1 MSFNYD
7 INTKPANNNISF
19 KSSGKAASR
28 ISEELTSNLTKRQR
42 IIAKIIDLK
51 EGDSGLSNSR
61 FAQATL
67 TNWFPKAIFSRSIA
81 DLSEVTFLE
90 VLEGALFFYLPSIV
104 GEYFSRRQIFSKT
117 LPKELRQDISKP
129 VVDIVKN
136 NSKNAQKLIPA
147 KAAIVLSCAA
157 IPAAEYALSFAK
169 NLFTLKVFKQA
180 DFTSVANLDKTKAG
194 EDKAKQERVD
204 KSAKEHLK
212 KAGIF
217 SAVAF
222 AASLLLGTAG
232 QKSKAVSKACEY
244 FLNPGAKLYKGLSKL
259 GVNNQKLERFL
270 NKYINLDFA
279 RKSDGSLALGNGQLA
294 VTVISGVFGYFGAAK
309 DRGKLDVQEVAT
321 RVPIIAAYTI
331 FGSTLFDEG
340 FKKILHSDRKYP
352 EILKFNKE
360 TSEYTVASLNDIPR
374 IARDIAGGDEKLLK
388 AKIQELFRGKTKISM
403 VPFFFSLGVVGALL
417 SLVSRICTQYRYN
430 KNLQESLN
438 NTPVNVVKNS

>member
-7 INTKPANNNISF
+7 INNKIPNTNISF
-19 KSSGKAASR
+19 KSTGKTAAR
-28 ISEELTSNLTKRQR
+28 ISEELTSNLTKKQR
-42 IIAKIIDLK
+42 ILAKIIDLK

-67 TNWFPKAIFSRSIA
+67 TNWFPKAIFSRGIA

-104 GEYFSRRQIFSKT
+104 GEYFSRRQIFSKA
-117 LPKELRQDISKP
+117 LPKELGKEISKP
-129 VVDIVKN
+129 VADIVKN
-136 NSKNAQKLIPA
+136 NSKNAQKLLPA

-180 DFTSVANLDKTKAG
+180 DFTSVANLDKAKTG
-194 EDKAKQERVD
+194 EDKAKQERVE
-204 KSAKEHLK
+204 KSAKAHLK

-232 QKSKAVSKACEY
+232 QKSKAVAKACEY
-244 FLNPGAKLYKGLSKL
+244 LLNPGAKLYKGLSKL
-259 GVNNQKLERFL
+259 GVNSPKFERFL

-340 FKKILHSDRKYP
+340 FKKILHNDRKYP
-352 EILKFNKE
+352 DILKYNKA
-360 TSEYTVASLNDIPR
+360 SNEYTVASLNDIPK
-374 IARDIAGGDEKLLK
+374 IAKEIVGGDEKLLK
-388 AKIQELFRGKTKISM
+388 SKIQELFKAKTKISM

-417 SLVSRICTQYRYN
+417 SLVSRACTQYRYN
-430 KNLQESLN
+430 KNLCDSQNKLN
-438 NTPVNVVKNS
+438 A

>member
-194 EDKAKQERVD
+194 EDKAKQERVE

-279 RKSDGSLALGNGQLA
+279 RKSDGS
-294 VTVISGVFGYFGAAK
+294 SSK
-309 DRGKLDVQEVAT
+309 
-321 RVPIIAAYTI
+321 
-331 FGSTLFDEG
+331 
-340 FKKILHSDRKYP
+340 SD
-352 EILKFNKE
+352 
-360 TSEYTVASLNDIPR
+360 
-374 IARDIAGGDEKLLK
+374 G
-388 AKIQELFRGKTKISM
+388 
-403 VPFFFSLGVVGALL
+403 
-417 SLVSRICTQYRYN
+417 
-430 KNLQESLN
+430 
-438 NTPVNVVKNS
+438 